1 MSSCMTN
8 MFNYALDGG
17 FCCPRQHGPWPWL
30 RMVREAG
37 VAVWSAGWC
46 VCALSVCRC
55 MPFPACRQLLCL
67 SVCRRRC
74 SHCALFRSCRGGCA
88 VGVAIWRQGRW
99 PGHAIALSAGN
110 GMAVTHYYIGR
121 CAVSS
126 CSKLTDTIYLAV
138 VLYIF
143 ATILCALS
151 GRIPKSHRSRSPPR
165 SLFGLWHASPK

>member
-17 FCCPRQHGPWPWL
+17 FCCPRQHGLWPWL
-30 RMVREAG
+30 RRVREAG
-37 VAVWSAGWC
+37 VAVWSAGWR

-55 MPFPACRQLLCL
+55 MPFPACRQLLCF

-88 VGVAIWRQGRW
+88 VDVAIWRQG
-99 PGHAIALSAGN
+99 H
-110 GMAVTHYYIGR
+110 GR
-121 CAVSS
+121 HTLLYRQVCCKLLLSS
-126 CSKLTDTIYLAV
+126 CSKLIDTIYLAG

-151 GRIPKSHRSRSPPR
+151 GRILKSHRSRSQLR